1 MDNYTFKMDNNTFKI
16 IQNSILEREKI
27 ISHKSLNIEEL
38 VKQIKIQ
45 SAMIDTFKDTINSY
59 AKMNEDLKKEVN
71 DKNTAILCI
80 KDDLEKCKEVCENND
95 IESDIIN
102 GLKLKLIV
110 TNSRLADALIKD

>member
-1 MDNYTFKMDNNTFKI
+1 MDSNTFKMDNNTFKI

-38 VKQIKIQ
+38 EKQIKIQ
-45 SAMIDTFKDTINSY
+45 SAMIETFKDTINSY

-71 DKNTAILCI
+71 DKNTAIMCI
-80 KDDLEKCKEVCENND
+80 NDDLEKCKKVCENND
-95 IESDIIN
+95 VECDIIN